1 MGLLFEKGHNHLKGL
16 AWCPV
21 CEMITVQDITFRGR
35 IEDVFIFHYECL
47 LCGRLA
53 WNKAIQKKDIDE
65 VLDEIVNY
73 KREFGDAKLIRVE
86 EVQGAMVS

>member
-1 MGLLFEKGHNHLKGL
+1 MGVLFEKAHDGLRGL

-35 IEDVFIFHYECL
+35 IEDVFLFRYECL
-47 LCGRLA
+47 LCGRLR
-53 WNKAIQKKDIDE
+53 WNKAYQKKEIDHL
-65 VLDEIVNY
+65 LDEIVNY